1 MITLMTVVFVIG
13 YILIAMEHKIGIN
26 KAATALI
33 LGMTLWVLYMFS
45 GDSIISAVNAESFRH
60 FLAGNSD
67 VANMPLAKQ
76 CAKFV
81 SDFQIVESLGEHVQ
95 IVLYLIGAMAIV
107 ELIDVHGGFMCVTE
121 RISTRSKRNLLW
133 ILSFITFFMSSILD
147 NLTTAIVM
155 TMLLRK
161 MVSDRHERWIF
172 AGMIIIAANSGGA
185 WTPTGDVTTI
195 MLWINENVTTS
206 ALITKL
212 FLPSLLSMLVPLAI
226 VSLMLGKGDVNYS
239 TDRQESAISAYVSNK
254 ERVAIFCIGVSA
266 LISIPIFKAITHLP
280 PFMGVLLVLGI
291 IWVYMEIM
299 YNRKPD
305 IPISRQYRLTAIFSR
320 IDLGTIL
327 FFMGILMAV
336 SALQSAGILKEVS
349 TYLDEEVHNVYVINT
364 IVGILSSIIDNV
376 PLVAGAMG
384 MYPMPT
390 HEAVALSGE
399 AAYMANF
406 VQDGIF
412 WQLLAY
418 CAGVGGSILIIGS
431 AAGVVVMGIEKITF
445 SWYLK
450 YISLLALIGYFAGI
464 AAYICQSSIISA
476 F

>member
-431 AAGVVVMGIEKITF
+431 AAGVVVMGLEKITF
-445 SWYLK
+445 AWYCK
-450 YISLLALIGYFAGI
+450 HISMLALLGYFSGI
-464 AAYICQSSIISA
+464 ITYVAQNAILG
-476 F
+476 

>member
-45 GDSIISAVNAESFRH
+45 DDSIISVVNAESFRH

-81 SDFQIVESLGEHVQ
+81 SDFQIVESLGEHAQ

-431 AAGVVVMGIEKITF
+431 AAGVVVMGLEKITF
-445 SWYLK
+445 AWYCK
-450 YISLLALIGYFAGI
+450 HISLLALLGYFSGI
-464 AAYICQSSIISA
+464 ITYVVQNAILG
-476 F
+476 

>member
-1 MITLMTVVFVIG
+1 
-13 YILIAMEHKIGIN
+13 
-26 KAATALI
+26 
-33 LGMTLWVLYMFS
+33 
-45 GDSIISAVNAESFRH
+45 
-60 FLAGNSD
+60 
-67 VANMPLAKQ
+67 
-76 CAKFV
+76 
-81 SDFQIVESLGEHVQ
+81 
-95 IVLYLIGAMAIV
+95 
-107 ELIDVHGGFMCVTE
+107 
-121 RISTRSKRNLLW
+121 
-133 ILSFITFFMSSILD
+133 
-147 NLTTAIVM
+147 
-155 TMLLRK
+155 
-161 MVSDRHERWIF
+161 
-172 AGMIIIAANSGGA
+172 
-185 WTPTGDVTTI
+185 

-431 AAGVVVMGIEKITF
+431 AAGVVVMGLEKITF
-445 SWYLK
+445 AWYCK
-450 YISLLALIGYFAGI
+450 HISLLALLGYFSGI
-464 AAYICQSSIISA
+464 ITYVVQNAILG
-476 F
+476 

>member
-45 GDSIISAVNAESFRH
+45 GDSIISVVNAESFRH

-336 SALQSAGILKEVS
+336 SALQRAGILKEVS

-431 AAGVVVMGIEKITF
+431 AAGVVVMGLEKITF
-445 SWYLK
+445 AWYCK
-450 YISLLALIGYFAGI
+450 HISLLALLGYFSGI
-464 AAYICQSSIISA
+464 ITYVVQNAILG
-476 F
+476 

>member
-1 MITLMTVVFVIG
+1 MTTLMTVVFVIG

-431 AAGVVVMGIEKITF
+431 AAGVVVMGLEKITF
-445 SWYLK
+445 AWYCK
-450 YISLLALIGYFAGI
+450 HISLLALLGYFSGI
-464 AAYICQSSIISA
+464 ITYVVQNAILG
-476 F
+476 

>member
-45 GDSIISAVNAESFRH
+45 GDSIISVVNAESFRH

-81 SDFQIVESLGEHVQ
+81 SDFQIVESLGEHAQ

-226 VSLMLGKGDVNYS
+226 ISLMLGKGDVNYS

-364 IVGILSSIIDNV
+364 IVGMLSSIIDNV

-431 AAGVVVMGIEKITF
+431 AAGVVVMGLEKITF
-445 SWYLK
+445 AWYCK
-450 YISLLALIGYFAGI
+450 HISLLALLGYFSGI
-464 AAYICQSSIISA
+464 ITYVAQNAILG
-476 F
+476 

>member
-45 GDSIISAVNAESFRH
+45 GDSIISVVNAESFRH

-81 SDFQIVESLGEHVQ
+81 SDFQIVESLGEHAQ

-195 MLWINENVTTS
+195 MLWINENVTTA

-239 TDRQESAISAYVSNK
+239 TDRPESAISAYVSNK

-431 AAGVVVMGIEKITF
+431 AAGVVVMGLEKITF
-445 SWYLK
+445 AWYCK
-450 YISLLALIGYFAGI
+450 HISLLALLGYFSGI
-464 AAYICQSSIISA
+464 ITYVVQNAILG
-476 F
+476 

>member
-45 GDSIISAVNAESFRH
+45 GDSIISVVNAESFRH

-81 SDFQIVESLGEHVQ
+81 SDFRIVESLGEHAQ

-226 VSLMLGKGDVNYS
+226 ISLMLGKGDVNYS
-239 TDRQESAISAYVSNK
+239 TDRQESAIFAYVSNK

-431 AAGVVVMGIEKITF
+431 AAGVVVMGLEKITF
-445 SWYLK
+445 AWYCK
-450 YISLLALIGYFAGI
+450 HISLLALLGYFSGI
-464 AAYICQSSIISA
+464 ITYVVQNAILG
-476 F
+476 

>member
-45 GDSIISAVNAESFRH
+45 GDSIISVVNAESFRH
-60 FLAGNSD
+60 FLAWNSD

-81 SDFQIVESLGEHVQ
+81 SDFQIVESLGEHAQ

-226 VSLMLGKGDVNYS
+226 ISLMLGKGDVNYS

-280 PFMGVLLVLGI
+280 PFMGVLLMLGI

-431 AAGVVVMGIEKITF
+431 AAGVVVMGLEKITF
-445 SWYLK
+445 AWYCK
-450 YISLLALIGYFAGI
+450 HISLLALLGYFSGI
-464 AAYICQSSIISA
+464 ITYVVQNAILG
-476 F
+476 

>member
-45 GDSIISAVNAESFRH
+45 GDSIISVVNAESFRH

-431 AAGVVVMGIEKITF
+431 AAGVVVMGLEKITF
-445 SWYLK
+445 AWYCK
-450 YISLLALIGYFAGI
+450 HISLLALLGYFSGI
-464 AAYICQSSIISA
+464 ITYVVQNAILG
-476 F
+476 

>member
-1 MITLMTVVFVIG
+1 M
-13 YILIAMEHKIGIN
+13 
-26 KAATALI
+26 
-33 LGMTLWVLYMFS
+33 
-45 GDSIISAVNAESFRH
+45 
-60 FLAGNSD
+60 
-67 VANMPLAKQ
+67 
-76 CAKFV
+76 
-81 SDFQIVESLGEHVQ
+81 ESLGEHVQ

-431 AAGVVVMGIEKITF
+431 AAGVVVMGLEKITF
-445 SWYLK
+445 AWYCK
-450 YISLLALIGYFAGI
+450 HISLLALLGYFSGI
-464 AAYICQSSIISA
+464 ITYVVQNAILG
-476 F
+476 

>member
-45 GDSIISAVNAESFRH
+45 GDSIISVVNAESFRH

-133 ILSFITFFMSSILD
+133 ILSFITFFLSSILD

-431 AAGVVVMGIEKITF
+431 AAGVVVMGLEKITF
-445 SWYLK
+445 AWYCK
-450 YISLLALIGYFAGI
+450 HISLLALLGYFSGI
-464 AAYICQSSIISA
+464 ITYVAQNAILG
-476 F
+476 

>member
-45 GDSIISAVNAESFRH
+45 GDSIISVVNAESFRH

-364 IVGILSSIIDNV
+364 IVGMLSSIIDNV

-431 AAGVVVMGIEKITF
+431 AAGVVVMGLEKITF
-445 SWYLK
+445 AWYCK
-450 YISLLALIGYFAGI
+450 HISLLALLGYFSGI
-464 AAYICQSSIISA
+464 TTYVVQNAILG
-476 F
+476 

>member
-45 GDSIISAVNAESFRH
+45 GDSIISVVNAESFRH

-76 CAKFV
+76 CTKFV

-226 VSLMLGKGDVNYS
+226 ISLMLGKGDVNYS

-431 AAGVVVMGIEKITF
+431 AAGVVVMGLEKITF
-445 SWYLK
+445 AWYCK
-450 YISLLALIGYFAGI
+450 HISLLALLGYFSGI
-464 AAYICQSSIISA
+464 ITYVVQNAILG
-476 F
+476 

>member
-45 GDSIISAVNAESFRH
+45 GDSIISVVNAESFRH

-76 CAKFV
+76 CTKFV

-384 MYPMPT
+384 MYPIPT

-431 AAGVVVMGIEKITF
+431 AAGVVVMGLEKITF
-445 SWYLK
+445 AWYCK
-450 YISLLALIGYFAGI
+450 HISLLALLGYFSGI
-464 AAYICQSSIISA
+464 ITYVVQNAILG
-476 F
+476 

>member
-107 ELIDVHGGFMCVTE
+107 ELIDVHGGFTCVTE

-280 PFMGVLLVLGI
+280 PFMGVLLVLGL
-291 IWVYMEIM
+291 IWVSMEIM

-431 AAGVVVMGIEKITF
+431 AAGVVVMGLEKITF
-445 SWYLK
+445 AWYCK
-450 YISLLALIGYFAGI
+450 HISLLALLGYFSGI
-464 AAYICQSSIISA
+464 ITYVAQNAILG
-476 F
+476 